1 MTVQEDTDKERND
14 IMSKRIKVVLAEP
27 GKKAKVT
34 EIENTLEN
42 LQKIVGG
49 YIECVYPFED
59 NVGIIC
65 NEEGKLI
72 ELEPNR
78 VLRDENGNAVDIIF
92 GTFIITGLTEDDF
105 GSLTD
110 EQVEYYLDMFCCPE
124 IILRTGKGFVAL
136 KIEE

>member
-1 MTVQEDTDKERND
+1 
-14 IMSKRIKVVLAEP
+14 MSKMIKVVLAEP
-27 GKKAKVT
+27 GKKAKAT

-49 YIECVYPFED
+49 YIECIYPFED

-72 ELEPNR
+72 GLEPNR
-78 VLRDENGNAVDIIF
+78 VLRDEDGNAVDIIF
-92 GTFIITGLTEDDF
+92 GTFIVTGLTDDDF

-110 EQVEYYLDMFCCPE
+110 EQAEYYLNMFQCPE
-124 IILRTGKGFVAL
+124 IIIRTGNGFVAL

>member
-27 GKKAKVT
+27 GKEAKVT

-49 YIECVYPFED
+49 YIECIYPFED

-72 ELEPNR
+72 GLEPNR
-78 VLRDENGNAVDIIF
+78 VLRDDNGNAVDIIF
-92 GTFIITGLTEDDF
+92 GTFIITGLTEADF

-110 EQVEYYLDMFCCPE
+110 EQADYYLDMFRCPE
-124 IILRTGKGFVAL
+124 IILRTGNGFVAL

>member
-1 MTVQEDTDKERND
+1 
-14 IMSKRIKVVLAEP
+14 MSKMIKVVLVEP
-27 GKKAKVT
+27 NEKAKVT

-72 ELEPNR
+72 GLEPNR
-78 VLRDENGNAVDIIF
+78 VLRDDNGKAVDIIF

-110 EQVEYYLDMFCCPE
+110 EQAEYYLEMFRCPE
-124 IILRTGKGFVAL
+124 IIIRTGNGFVAL

>member
-1 MTVQEDTDKERND
+1 
-14 IMSKRIKVVLAEP
+14 MSKMIKVVLAEP

-49 YIECVYPFED
+49 YIECIYPFED
-59 NVGIIC
+59 NVGLIA

-72 ELEPNR
+72 GLEPNR
-78 VLRDENGNAVDIIF
+78 VLRDDNGNAVDIIF

-110 EQVEYYLDMFCCPE
+110 EQAEYYLEMFHCPE
-124 IILRTGKGFVAL
+124 IIMRTGNGFVSL

>member
-1 MTVQEDTDKERND
+1 
-14 IMSKRIKVVLAEP
+14 MSKMITVVLAEP

-72 ELEPNR
+72 GLEPNR
-78 VLRDENGNAVDIIF
+78 VMRDDDGNAVDIIF

-110 EQVEYYLDMFCCPE
+110 EQAEYYLEMFRCPE
-124 IILRTGKGFVAL
+124 IIIRTGNGFVAL

>member
-49 YIECVYPFED
+49 YIECIYPFED
-59 NVGIIC
+59 NVGIIA

-72 ELEPNR
+72 GLEPNR
-78 VLRDENGNAVDIIF
+78 VMRDDDGNAVDIIF
-92 GTFIITGLTEDDF
+92 GTFIVTGLTEDDF

-110 EQVEYYLDMFCCPE
+110 EQTGYYLDMFRCPE
-124 IILRTGKGFVAL
+124 IIMRTGNGFVAL
-136 KIEE
+136 RIEE

>member
-1 MTVQEDTDKERND
+1 
-14 IMSKRIKVVLAEP
+14 MSKKITVVLAEP

-49 YIECVYPFED
+49 YIECIYPFED
-59 NVGIIC
+59 NVGLIC

-72 ELEPNR
+72 GLEPNR
-78 VLRDENGNAVDIIF
+78 VLRDDDGNSVDIIF

-110 EQVEYYLDMFCCPE
+110 EQADYYAELF
-124 IILRTGKGFVAL
+124 
-136 KIEE
+136 

>member
-1 MTVQEDTDKERND
+1 
-14 IMSKRIKVVLAEP
+14 MSKMIKVVLVEP
-27 GKKAKVT
+27 NEKAMVT

-42 LQKIVGG
+42 FQKIVGG
-49 YIECVYPFED
+49 YIECIYPFED
-59 NVGIIC
+59 NVGLIC

-72 ELEPNR
+72 GLEPNR
-78 VLRDENGNAVDIIF
+78 VLRDDNGNAVDIIF

-110 EQVEYYLDMFCCPE
+110 EQTEYYLDIFRAPE
-124 IILRTGKGFVAL
+124 IILRTGNGFVSL

>member
-59 NVGIIC
+59 NVG
-65 NEEGKLI
+65 LI
-72 ELEPNR
+72 AN
-78 VLRDENGNAVDIIF
+78 V
-92 GTFIITGLTEDDF
+92 
-105 GSLTD
+105 
-110 EQVEYYLDMFCCPE
+110 
-124 IILRTGKGFVAL
+124 
-136 KIEE
+136 

>member
-1 MTVQEDTDKERND
+1 
-14 IMSKRIKVVLAEP
+14 MSKMIKVVLVEP
-27 GKKAKVT
+27 NEKAKVT

-49 YIECVYPFED
+49 YIECIYPFED
-59 NVGIIC
+59 NVGLIC

-72 ELEPNR
+72 GLEPNR
-78 VLRDENGNAVDIIF
+78 VLRDDDGNAVDIIF

-110 EQVEYYLDMFCCPE
+110 EQAEYYLDIFRCPE
-124 IILRTGKGFVAL
+124 IILKTGNGFVSL

>member
-1 MTVQEDTDKERND
+1 
-14 IMSKRIKVVLAEP
+14 MSEKIKVVLVEP
-27 GKKAKVT
+27 NKKATIT

-42 LQKIVGG
+42 LQNIVGG
-49 YIECVYPFED
+49 YIECIYPFED
-59 NVGIIC
+59 NVGIIA

-72 ELEPNR
+72 GLEPNR
-78 VLRDENGNAVDIIF
+78 VLRDDNGNAVDIIF

-110 EQVEYYLDMFCCPE
+110 EQAEYYLDMFRCPE
-124 IILRTGKGFVAL
+124 IILRTGNGFVSL

>member
-14 IMSKRIKVVLAEP
+14 IMSKMIKTVLVEP

-34 EIENTLEN
+34 EIEN

-49 YIECVYPFED
+49 YIECIYPFED

-72 ELEPNR
+72 GLEPNR
-78 VLRDENGNAVDIIF
+78 VLRDDNGNAVDIIF

-110 EQVEYYLDMFCCPE
+110 EQANYYAELFRCPE
-124 IILRTGKGFVAL
+124 IIMRTGNGFVAL

>member
-14 IMSKRIKVVLAEP
+14 IMSKRIKVVLVEP
-27 GKKAKVT
+27 NEKAKVT

-42 LQKIVGG
+42 LQKIVEG

-72 ELEPNR
+72 GLEPKR
-78 VLRDENGNAVDIIF
+78 VLRDDNGNAVDIIF

-110 EQVEYYLDMFCCPE
+110 EQADYYAELFRCPE
-124 IILRTGKGFVAL
+124 IILRTVNGFVAL

>member
-1 MTVQEDTDKERND
+1 
-14 IMSKRIKVVLAEP
+14 MSKMITVVLVEP
-27 GKKAKVT
+27 NEKAKVT

-59 NVGIIC
+59 NVGLIC

-72 ELEPNR
+72 GLEPNR
-78 VLRDENGNAVDIIF
+78 VLRDDNGKAVDIIF

-110 EQVEYYLDMFCCPE
+110 EQAEYYLNMFQCPE
-124 IILRTGKGFVAL
+124 IIIRTGNGFVSL
-136 KIEE
+136 EIEE

>member
-1 MTVQEDTDKERND
+1 M
-14 IMSKRIKVVLAEP
+14 IKVFLAEP

-49 YIECVYPFED
+49 YIECIYPFED
-59 NVGIIC
+59 NVGLIC
-65 NEEGKLI
+65 NEEGTLI
-72 ELEPNR
+72 GLEPNR
-78 VLRDENGNAVDIIF
+78 VLRDDEGNAVDIIF

-110 EQVEYYLDMFCCPE
+110 EQAEYYLEMLRCPE
-124 IILRTGKGFVAL
+124 IIIRTGNGFVAL

>member
-1 MTVQEDTDKERND
+1 
-14 IMSKRIKVVLAEP
+14 MSKRIKVVLAEP

-72 ELEPNR
+72 GLEPNR
-78 VLRDENGNAVDIIF
+78 VLRDDNGNAVDIIF

-110 EQVEYYLDMFCCPE
+110 EQAEYYLDIFRAPE
-124 IILRTGKGFVAL
+124 IILRTGNGFVSL

>member
-1 MTVQEDTDKERND
+1 
-14 IMSKRIKVVLAEP
+14 MSEKIKVVLAEP

-49 YIECVYPFED
+49 YIECVYPFGD
-59 NVGIIC
+59 NVGLIA

-72 ELEPNR
+72 GLEPNR
-78 VLRDENGNAVDIIF
+78 VLRDDDGNALDIIF

-110 EQVEYYLDMFCCPE
+110 EQIDYYHDMFRCPE
-124 IILRTGKGFVAL
+124 IILRTGNGFIAV

>member
-14 IMSKRIKVVLAEP
+14 IMSKMIKVVLAEP
-27 GKKAKVT
+27 GKKAKAT

-49 YIECVYPFED
+49 YIECIYPFED

-72 ELEPNR
+72 GLEPNR

-92 GTFIITGLTEDDF
+92 GTFIVTGLTEDDF

-110 EQVEYYLDMFCCPE
+110 EQTKYYAELFRCPE
-124 IILRTGKGFVAL
+124 SIIRTGNGFVAL

>member
-1 MTVQEDTDKERND
+1 
-14 IMSKRIKVVLAEP
+14 MSEKIKVVLVEP
-27 GKKAKVT
+27 NKKAVIT
-34 EIENTLEN
+34 EIENNLKR

-72 ELEPNR
+72 SLEPNR
-78 VLRDENGNAVDIIF
+78 VLRDEYGSAVDIIF
-92 GTFIITGLTEDDF
+92 GTFIVTGLTEYDF

-110 EQVEYYLDMFCCPE
+110 EQAEYYLEMFHCPE
-124 IILRTGKGFVAL
+124 IIMRTGNGFVAL